1 MPPASGDGI
10 KFESISSWAMLLLGI
25 SVTVNRSWLMVDEM
39 MGYSSSSGNAVRR
52 RILCDIARFT
62 GRALPLQLRT
72 RSILKSYVHLKLR
85 KVKLMNIKSRN
96 IRNTQRIHKL

>member
-1 MPPASGDGI
+1 MSEPGALGTLTMPPASGDGI
-10 KFESISSWAMLLLGI
+10 KFESISSWAMLLVGI
-25 SVTVNRSWLMVDEM
+25 SVTVNRSWLVVDEM

-72 RSILKSYVHLKLR
+72 RTILKSYVHLKLT
-85 KVKLMNIKSRN
+85 KVDEHKIKN
-96 IRNTQRIHKL
+96 C

>member
-10 KFESISSWAMLLLGI
+10 KFESISSWVMVLLGN
-25 SVTVNRSWLMVDEM
+25 SVTVNRSWLVVDEM

-62 GRALPLQLRT
+62 GRALPLQLKTRT
-72 RSILKSYVHLKLR
+72 ILKTYVYLKLR

-96 IRNTQRIHKL
+96 VKNTHRNHNL

>member
-1 MPPASGDGI
+1 M
-10 KFESISSWAMLLLGI
+10 
-25 SVTVNRSWLMVDEM
+25 TVNRSWLVVDEI
-39 MGYSSSSGNAVRR
+39 MGYSNSSGNAVRR

-72 RSILKSYVHLKLR
+72 RNVLKSYVHLKLR

-96 IRNTQRIHKL
+96 VRNTHRIHNL